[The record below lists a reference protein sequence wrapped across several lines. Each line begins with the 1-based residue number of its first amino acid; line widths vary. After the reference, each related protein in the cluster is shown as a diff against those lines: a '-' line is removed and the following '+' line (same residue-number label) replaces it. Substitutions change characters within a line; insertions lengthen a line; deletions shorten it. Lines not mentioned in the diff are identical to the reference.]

1 MMDLD
6 RREDATTP
14 LDWVS
19 STEDLDELKIDIFP
33 DQTPGEELEEN
44 KQEVV
49 PESDAEESGSRK
61 RGLGKRPR
69 ARAQRRKKK
78 PAGLPKRPLSAY
90 NLFFQEE
97 RLKIQREGQSKVG
110 FNDFGK
116 LIGSRW
122 KELSDEDRQKYNAR
136 ANEDTIR
143 YQREMNLLKLSN
155 KRKKEGPQKQE
166 KSNGKDNPLLWV
178 TAFSEEANPVQ
189 SKDLATN
196 ELRVSED
203 QNPQQGQPNPQRT
216 HWDHPVN
223 SRQNY
228 SVSSLRQHP
237 PFGSQYGTQPS
248 FPVPPGME
256 ISIADASGRERKY
269 MVRYTVYSMRRN
281 EAENFITSFYNGER
295 PQEKQFQGAYPS
307 PWHEVMALHHPH
319 AHPHYPAGPKHDG
332 QR

>member
-1 MMDLD
+1 MMNFD

-49 PESDAEESGSRK
+49 PESDAEDSGSRK
-61 RGLGKRPR
+61 GRLGKRHC

-97 RLKIQREGQSKVG
+97 RLKIQRECPSKVG

-116 LIGSRW
+116 IIGSRW
-122 KELSDEDRQKYNAR
+122 KELSDDDRQKYNAL

-155 KRKKEGPQKQE
+155 KRKKEGTQQQGK
-166 KSNGKDNPLLWV
+166 NNDKDNPASWATSLL
-178 TAFSEEANPVQ
+178 EEANPVQ
-189 SKDLATN
+189 SKDSAQN
-196 ELRVSED
+196 ESRASDD
-203 QNPQQGQPNPQRT
+203 QELQQGQQDPQRSP
-216 HWDHPVN
+216 WGQPVN
-223 SRQNY
+223 FLNSCRQY
-228 SVSSLRQHP
+228 L
-237 PFGSQYGTQPS
+237 PFGVHFGMQPG

-256 ISIADASGRERKY
+256 INIADANGRERKY
-269 MVRYTVYSMRRN
+269 MVRYTFYSMRRN
-281 EAENFITSFYNGER
+281 EAESFIASFHNGER
-295 PQEKQFQGAYPS
+295 PPENQFQGPYPG
-307 PWHEVMALHHPH
+307 PWHDIMTRHHPN
-319 AHPHYPAGPKHDG
+319 AYPHYPGGPRHDS
-332 QR
+332 QRLW